1 MKGNGG
7 GMPESNQLLINLI
20 LYGILPLWGICGF
33 IDWCCHRATRI
44 EQTSGIKE
52 SFIHSLM
59 GFQLGIPILLGLTFK
74 VNILILSISIIAWL
88 SHEVAAHW
96 DVRYSAP
103 LRKISIW
110 EVHVHNYM
118 ATIPL
123 YLLMLVVILNWD
135 VVMKVVTGD
144 WAGQFQ
150 FERTETPRGSSGYL
164 VGYLSFMTV
173 LCVFPYL
180 EENIRCLRAAM
191 QAKGGKA

>member
-1 MKGNGG
+1 
-7 GMPESNQLLINLI
+7 MPDSNQLLVNLI

-44 EQTSGIKE
+44 EETSGIKE
-52 SFIHSLM
+52 SLVHSLM
-59 GFQLGIPILLGLTFK
+59 GVQLGVPIVLGLMFK
-74 VNILILSISIIAWL
+74 VNILVLIIFFIAWL
-88 SHEVAAHW
+88 SHEVVAHW
-96 DVRYSAP
+96 DVHYSAP
-103 LRKISIW
+103 LRRISIW

-135 VVMKVVTGD
+135 VVMSAVAGNWK
-144 WAGQFQ
+144 GQFK
-150 FERTETPRGSSGYL
+150 FERPETPRGSAGYL
-164 VGYLSFMTV
+164 AGYLSFMTV

-191 QAKGGKA
+191 RPKGVKA